1 MKKPPAEIFSAGG
14 FCCLDGL
21 DLGKIRFG
29 GSHIVVQATDG
40 NLSGGQSLCGAV
52 LPADGQAKV
61 IGNAHGGA
69 DALSCTAT
77 GISDDFGL
85 TVRWEDG
92 STETLTSGEVSVR
105 GLYDYV

>member
-1 MKKPPAEIFSAGG
+1 MEKPPAEIFSAGG

-21 DLGKIRFG
+21 NLGKIRFG

-52 LPADGQAKV
+52 LLADGQAKV

-69 DALSCTAT
+69 DALSCT
-77 GISDDFGL
+77 GDDLYRIAHRQAVPAKMVQIGGVL
-85 TVRWEDG
+85 GR
-92 STETLTSGEVSVR
+92 EVVI
-105 GLYDYV
+105 